1 MSQEWAVLLRRGI
14 RLRRPVAEARAGQ
27 ERLYSAGDGIPEWV
41 HRLVIQKL
49 AEHCVIPESFVTS
62 ADVND
67 YQPGL
72 CIVSHVDPI
81 LIFER
86 PIVSMSFLSGS
97 ALCFGGKFQ
106 FKPLR
111 VSEPGLSLPVT
122 NGLELRRL
130 QIRPTAVGA
139 RAGVS
144 SPARRC

>member
-1 MSQEWAVLLRRGI
+1 MY
-14 RLRRPVAEARAGQ
+14 P
-27 ERLYSAGDGIPEWV
+27 AGDGIPEWV

-111 VSEPGLSLPVT
+111 VSEPGLSLPVRGGGVT
-122 NGLELRRL
+122 VCSGCAAAEITHC
-130 QIRPTAVGA
+130 IRPQGIQEHRAVISSGR
-139 RAGVS
+139 RAWMRPGWKQR
-144 SPARRC
+144 P